1 MQGNWISELLKNTEL
16 MEKEV
21 NVLPMVSIVVPVYN
35 CEKFVGRCLN
45 SIVEQTYP
53 DWECIVIDDGSKDK
67 SGEICD
73 GFAQQDKRFRV
84 IHKFNGGVGAAR
96 NDGINLASGKYITF
110 VDADDYIATEYI
122 EDLVQHAHHEEK
134 ESIIVSGMITKT
146 PTRQYV
152 SFQYQDESTFD
163 TPPSELIVK
172 YDLFRDGGPCNKLYN
187 LEVIREN
194 NLRFST
200 QLSYHEDHIFVYSY
214 YLHIEHIILSNYC
227 GYYYAYHGED
237 SKNSLSRIGKRN
249 VKSLFTASDIFL
261 SIVPKLFSKYN
272 IIDEKYKRT
281 VITRTGYSQRILAL
295 FNLYMYSNYSLH
307 DKKRILHAERDN
319 VKLIKD
325 CYYPLSFKRRLFIH
339 LLSLPTCIS
348 HNTLLLIKVLLLFY
362 QSIHKIIK

>member
-1 MQGNWISELLKNTEL
+1 
-16 MEKEV
+16 MEEI
-21 NVLPMVSIVVPVYN
+21 NICPLISIVVPAYN
-35 CEKFVGRCLN
+35 CEKYITKCLD
-45 SIVEQTYP
+45 SILEQTYKN
-53 DWECIVIDDGSKDK
+53 WECIIIDDGSTDT
-67 SGEICD
+67 SGKICD
-73 GFAQQDKRFRV
+73 NFSEQDKRFRV
-84 IHKFNGGVGAAR
+84 IHKSNGGVSSAR
-96 NDGINLASGKYITF
+96 NKGIDVALGKYITF
-110 VDADDYIATEYI
+110 IDSDDFIAPDYITDLAKHCHSNEY
-122 EDLVQHAHHEEK
+122 K
-134 ESIIVSGMITKT
+134 SIVVSGLITKT

-152 SFQYQDESTFD
+152 SFQYSDDSTCNM
-163 TPPSELIVK
+163 PPSELIIN
-172 YDLFRDGGPCNKLYN
+172 YDLFRDGGPTNKLFN
-187 LEVIREN
+187 LKVIKDN
-194 NLRFST
+194 GLRFSNK
-200 QLSYHEDHIFVYSY
+200 LSYHEDHIFVYSY